1 DVDVSAPFRGLN
13 QWTTFLDS
21 LDETSVTN
29 RLPNGTASI
38 SATLSHVLTR
48 WQRKGLVLVFS
59 DFFDAPESVES
70 ALKRLRAMGHDC
82 RVYQVLDRDEL
93 TFPFNN
99 RTRFVDLESDARGL
113 DAEPLQI
120 KAAYLEALERH
131 LSAIR
136 SICNALEIKYRLAPT
151 DVPIEQILRG
161 GGTQ

>member
-1 DVDVSAPFRGLN
+1 
-13 QWTTFLDS
+13 
-21 LDETSVTN
+21 
-29 RLPNGTASI
+29 
-38 SATLSHVLTR
+38 
-48 WQRKGLVLVFS
+48 
-59 DFFDAPESVES
+59 
-70 ALKRLRAMGHDC
+70 MGHDC

-99 RTRFVDLESDARGL
+99 RTCFVDLESDARGL

-136 SICNALEIKYRLAPT
+136 SICSALEIEYRLVPT

-161 GGTQ
+161 GRTQ